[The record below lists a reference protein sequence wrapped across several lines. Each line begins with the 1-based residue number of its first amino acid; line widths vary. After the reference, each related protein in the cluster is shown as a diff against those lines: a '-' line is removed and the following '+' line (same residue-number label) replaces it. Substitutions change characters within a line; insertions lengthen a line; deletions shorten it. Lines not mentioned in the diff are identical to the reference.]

1 MAIRYDSEYNAR
13 LAREV
18 RNYNKRRNRAVKR
31 GFTNLPPTVK
41 VSDLKARYTSRNDLE
56 RELKVLRQFRQ
67 KDLFKKIENR
77 GGVKAIPWEFENL
90 KANTQAMKKYFNREY
105 ERVSKRVGRFPG
117 ERNYLDN
124 IQAKIAILDL
134 DVDYMTQ
141 QQFRSAKAILSEFTT
156 SAEMRKS
163 QYRGFLNEVDWLM
176 EKLGIPE
183 QRKNE
188 FFKKF
193 EQLTPQQFLYV
204 YDNNDIIAK
213 VYSLY
218 RKGGDGDTYIT
229 DEENAED
236 LLDELMDEAD
246 DMVNDAK
253 LNAD

>member
-41 VSDLKARYTSRNDLE
+41 VSDLKARYTSRSDLE

-67 KDLFKKIENR
+67 KDLLEKIENR

-90 KANTQAMKKYFNREY
+90 KANTQAMKKYFKREY
-105 ERVSKRVGRFPG
+105 ERVSKRVGKFPG

-134 DVDYMTQ
+134 DVNYMTQ

-176 EKLGIPE
+176 EKLGISE

-236 LLDELMDEAD
+236 LVDELMDEAD
-246 DMVNDAK
+246 DMVEDAK

>member
-41 VSDLKARYTSRNDLE
+41 VSDLKARYTSRSDLE
-56 RELKVLRQFRQ
+56 RELNVLRQFRQ
-67 KDLFKKIENR
+67 KGLLEKIENR
-77 GGVKAIPWEFENL
+77 GGVKAISWEFENL
-90 KANTQAMKKYFNREY
+90 KANIQAMKKYFSREY

-117 ERNYLDN
+117 ERTYLDN
-124 IQAKIAILDL
+124 IQAKIGILNL
-134 DVDYMTQ
+134 DVDYMSQ

-156 SAEMRKS
+156 SAEVRKS
-163 QYRGFLNEVDWLM
+163 QYRGFLSEIDWLM
-176 EKLGIPE
+176 EKLGTPE
-183 QRKNE
+183 KRKNE

-229 DEENAED
+229 DEDNAED